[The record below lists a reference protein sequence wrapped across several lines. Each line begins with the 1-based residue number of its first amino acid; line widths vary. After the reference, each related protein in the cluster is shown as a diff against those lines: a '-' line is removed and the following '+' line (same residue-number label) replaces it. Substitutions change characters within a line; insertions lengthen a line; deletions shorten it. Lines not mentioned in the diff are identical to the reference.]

1 MVPETAGRRHDVRP
15 GGDHHVQAPRAR
27 RHLEEGGLVRGKT
40 VRGLKFAQLTE
51 RMRLTPLFLLR
62 LVRLSRPPAARI
74 SGVVEEVRSIHTEL

>member
-1 MVPETAGRRHDVRP
+1 MVPETARRRHDVRP

-51 RMRLTPLFLLR
+51 
-62 LVRLSRPPAARI
+62 
-74 SGVVEEVRSIHTEL
+74 